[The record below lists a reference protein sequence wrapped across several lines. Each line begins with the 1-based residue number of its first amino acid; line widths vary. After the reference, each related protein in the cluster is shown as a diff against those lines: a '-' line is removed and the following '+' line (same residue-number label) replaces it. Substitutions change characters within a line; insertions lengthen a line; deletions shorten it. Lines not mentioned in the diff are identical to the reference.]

1 MAEKKEPKFHV
12 ARDPKRNLKRN
23 EFINS
28 LYVVEFIKN
37 ADFHNI
43 MLDEISDA
51 SNKEQAIF

>member
-1 MAEKKEPKFHV
+1 MAEQKEPKFHV

-28 LYVVEFIKN
+28 LCVVEFIKN

>member
-12 ARDPKRNLKRN
+12 ARDPKRNLV
-23 EFINS
+23 FINS

-43 MLDEISDA
+43 MLDETSDA